1 MSLFKDKNPSRG
13 TQGKTLMHEAASLGC
28 LQTLMIVQEQVE
40 NINPKDKLGRFISCK
55 KGRSEDPKY
64 SHDSIIS
71 TVSIKR
77 TIWIFL
83 ILSLLNVPYDLILER
98 LYCLISIV
106 FTK

>member
-40 NINPKDKLGRFISCK
+40 NINPKDKLGTIHK
-55 KGRSEDPKY
+55 LHKGA
-64 SHDSIIS
+64 
-71 TVSIKR
+71 
-77 TIWIFL
+77 
-83 ILSLLNVPYDLILER
+83 
-98 LYCLISIV
+98 